1 MKKLLM
7 KTWTNSNGPLLL
19 ENRQTSLR
27 KPLISLEFLKLL
39 LQDFFS
45 FFSVNHG
52 LLVNCRFPYTLLV
65 DSKQPQCSPQ
75 IEFIF
80 SLIIIVKLALNKQ
93 HQKVPNIWQNMDH
106 FRCCTFNLLFGGAL
120 IEMQHELTSISH
132 GKSYP
137 IT

>member
-1 MKKLLM
+1 MVLCWKKG
-7 KTWTNSNGPLLL
+7 KQVR
-19 ENRQTSLR
+19 EE
-27 KPLISLEFLKLL
+27 PLISLEFLKLL

-93 HQKVPNIWQNMDH
+93 HQKVPNI
-106 FRCCTFNLLFGGAL
+106 
-120 IEMQHELTSISH
+120 
-132 GKSYP
+132 
-137 IT
+137 

>member
-19 ENRQTSLR
+19 AKRQTSLR

-80 SLIIIVKLALNKQ
+80 SNHYFLVKLALNNNFSNSESSQ
-93 HQKVPNIWQNMDH
+93 HLTKHGSFPLLHIQLTFWRSPNWNATWID
-106 FRCCTFNLLFGGAL
+106 FDFTR
-120 IEMQHELTSISH
+120 
-132 GKSYP
+132 
-137 IT
+137 